1 MKLCKA
7 VDAKYG
13 DGGWMINDPNGYN
26 DYSEFLATEMIIDEP
41 KFEQFMM
48 RFADMNVRIWNID
61 PLAVE
66 YSKLSVVW
74 GAGST
79 GKLSIIQQL
88 NDKSASDASE
98 SSRLVG
104 VILKMALYLGRTSD
118 AKIPQFFFS

>member
-1 MKLCKA
+1 M
-7 VDAKYG
+7 
-13 DGGWMINDPNGYN
+13 NDPHEYA
-26 DYSEFLATEMIIDEP
+26 DYSQLLRYQMIIDEP

-48 RFADMNVRIWNID
+48 HFADMKVRIWNID
-61 PLAVE
+61 PLAME

-88 NDKSASDASE
+88 NDKSDSDA
-98 SSRLVG
+98 LAG

-118 AKIPQFFFS
+118 AKIPQFFFD